1 MLINTLRKILGL
13 LKIIFY
19 LIYIPFIL
27 IVLRYKFWRT
37 ERVFKRELLRQ
48 GLPEYVVGHM
58 VDVFNKEWNVFA
70 YIKRVLKR
78 YVW

>member
-27 IVLRYKFWRT
+27 IILKYKFWRT
-37 ERVFKRELLRQ
+37 KRVFKKELSRQ
-48 GLPEYVVGHM
+48 GLPEYAIEYM
-58 VDVFNKEWNVFA
+58 VDVFNQEWNIFA
-70 YIKRVLKR
+70 YIKRMLKK
-78 YVW
+78 YV